1 MNSFIAYIDFEVS
14 EDFDRS
20 YFKSAVRKLIYGSM
34 FSTPV
39 ADFSRLSLQ
48 FFIECDDVQQA
59 RCELKVLIDNIN
71 LDILANMPSGS
82 CKIIEYILASYEKD
96 KKWDYVLIQ

>member
-1 MNSFIAYIDFEVS
+1 MNSFIVYIDFEVS
-14 EDFDRS
+14 EDFDRD
-20 YFKSAVRKLIYGSM
+20 YFKSAVRELIYGSM

-48 FFIECDDVQQA
+48 FLIECDDAEQA

-71 LDILANMPSGS
+71 LEILANMPSGS
-82 CKIIEYILASYEKD
+82 GKIVEYILVSYEND
-96 KKWDYVLIQ
+96 KNLV

>member
-14 EDFDRS
+14 EDFDRD
-20 YFKSAVRKLIYGSM
+20 YFKSAVRELIYGSM

-48 FFIECDDVQQA
+48 FLIECDDAEQA

-71 LDILANMPSGS
+71 LEILANMPSGS
-82 CKIIEYILASYEKD
+82 GKIVEYILVSYEND
-96 KKWDYVLIQ
+96 KNLV

>member
-1 MNSFIAYIDFEVS
+1 
-14 EDFDRS
+14 
-20 YFKSAVRKLIYGSM
+20 M

-48 FFIECDDVQQA
+48 FLIECDDAEQA

-71 LDILANMPSGS
+71 LEILANMPSGS
-82 CKIIEYILASYEKD
+82 GKIVEYILVSYEND
-96 KKWDYVLIQ
+96 KNLV

>member
-48 FFIECDDVQQA
+48 FLIECDDVEQA
-59 RCELKVLIDNIN
+59 RYELKVLIDKIN
-71 LDILANMPSGS
+71 LEILANMPSGS
-82 CKIIEYILASYEKD
+82 GKIVE
-96 KKWDYVLIQ
+96 YVLIQ

>member
-1 MNSFIAYIDFEVS
+1 MNSFIVYIDFEVS
-14 EDFDRS
+14 EDFDRD
-20 YFKSAVRKLIYGSM
+20 YFKSAVRELIYGSM

-48 FFIECDDVQQA
+48 FLIECDDAEQA

-71 LDILANMPSGS
+71 LEILANMPSGS
-82 CKIIEYILASYEKD
+82 GKIVEYILVSYENN
-96 KKWDYVLIQ
+96 KK

>member
-14 EDFDRS
+14 EDFDRD
-20 YFKSAVRKLIYGSM
+20 YFKSAVRELIYGSM

-48 FFIECDDVQQA
+48 FLIECDDAEQA
-59 RCELKVLIDNIN
+59 RYELKVLIDKIN
-71 LDILANMPSGS
+71 LEILANMPSGS
-82 CKIIEYILASYEKD
+82 GKIVE
-96 KKWDYVLIQ
+96 YVLIQ

>member
-1 MNSFIAYIDFEVS
+1 MNSFIVYIDFEVS
-14 EDFDRS
+14 EDFDRG
-20 YFKSAVRKLIYGSM
+20 YFKSAVRELIYGSM

-48 FFIECDDVQQA
+48 FLIECDDAEQA

-71 LDILANMPSGS
+71 LEILANMPSGS
-82 CKIIEYILASYEKD
+82 GKIVEYILVSYEND
-96 KKWDYVLIQ
+96 KNLV

>member
-1 MNSFIAYIDFEVS
+1 MNSFIVYIDFEVS
-14 EDFDRS
+14 EDFDRD
-20 YFKSAVRKLIYGSM
+20 YFKSAVRELIYGSM

-48 FFIECDDVQQA
+48 FLIECDDAEQA

-71 LDILANMPSGS
+71 LEILANMPSGS
-82 CKIIEYILASYEKD
+82 GNIVEYILVSYEND
-96 KKWDYVLIQ
+96 KNLV

>member
-1 MNSFIAYIDFEVS
+1 MEKVNRFIAYIDFEIS

-39 ADFSRLSLQ
+39 ADFGRLNLQ
-48 FFIECDDVQQA
+48 FLIECDDVEQA
-59 RCELKVLIDNIN
+59 RYELKVLIDNIN
-71 LDILANMPSGS
+71 LEILANMPRGSG
-82 CKIIEYILASYEKD
+82 KIVEYILVSYEKD
-96 KKWDYVLIQ
+96 KTM

>member
-1 MNSFIAYIDFEVS
+1 MEKMNSFIVYIDFEVS
-14 EDFDRS
+14 EDFDRD
-20 YFKSAVRKLIYGSM
+20 YFKSAVRELIYGSM

-48 FFIECDDVQQA
+48 FLIECDDAEQA

-71 LDILANMPSGS
+71 LEILANMPSGS
-82 CKIIEYILASYEKD
+82 GKIVEYILVSYEND
-96 KKWDYVLIQ
+96 KNLV

>member
-1 MNSFIAYIDFEVS
+1 MNRFIAYIDFEIS

-39 ADFSRLSLQ
+39 ADFGRLNLQ
-48 FFIECDDVQQA
+48 FLIECDDVEQA
-59 RCELKVLIDNIN
+59 RYELKVLIDNIN
-71 LDILANMPSGS
+71 LEILANMPRGSG
-82 CKIIEYILASYEKD
+82 KIVEYILVSYEKD
-96 KKWDYVLIQ
+96 KTM